1 MELKHNLTIIYVFI
15 LLAVM
20 LLITSNAQGVPNP
33 RQKLD
38 LDISSVKAAYV
49 AELTEKSRAAKTKAE
64 AWAKARGI
72 PIRRVREHQ
81 VSELMFLLNDRPV
94 FFKTLNAEAAVITAT
109 DLVRDTAPYNLN
121 GSGQIAGI
129 WDAGAVRSTHQEF
142 GSRVNIMDGSS
153 IDFHSTHVGGTIGA
167 AGVILAALGMAPSVT
182 IHSYDWD
189 NDLAE
194 ATNAG
199 ATGPGQSDKIYVSNH
214 SYGAVLGWTWV
225 SEYNAYVWSCFSPWN
240 GSATVET
247 GFGQYNSWTHDI
259 DEAIYFVQYV
269 LPFSAAGNDRTD
281 NPTTGETVYYSED
294 GGASWNPIEYST
306 STCPGGDG
314 AYENGYDTI
323 GFPQVAK
330 NMMTVGAIDDSINME
345 SYSGWGPTD
354 DGRVKPDIVANGDTL
369 YSPTSYSDSSYA
381 SHSGTSM
388 ASANASGSAILLVEY
403 YEELFP
409 SQSMRASTL
418 KGLIIHTADDVGN
431 PGPDYR
437 FGWGL
442 MNTKAAADFIKKQH
456 AFPSSNI
463 IVEGVLNSSNTTDN
477 YTFQWDGIS
486 PVRVTLCWT
495 DPPGEAT
502 SSHDDSTPKLVND
515 LDVRIFGPDSSVYYP
530 YVLNRSNPSANASTG
545 DNTLDNVEQIYIAS
559 SGLTGS
565 YTIQVSHKGVLT
577 DGEQYYSLIA
587 PPVPTF
593 EKYDLASFAV
603 LAFYWMNDNCNI
615 LNNWCDGADLYVSGN
630 VDYLDLFIFTEH
642 WLEGVGP

>member
-1 MELKHNLTIIYVFI
+1 MELKHNLIIICVFI

-20 LLITSNAQGVPNP
+20 LLITSNAQAVPNP

-49 AELTEKSRAAKTKAE
+49 VELTEKSRAAKAKAR

-72 PIRRVREHQ
+72 PVRYEQEHQ
-81 VSELMFLLNDRPV
+81 VSELMFLLNNRPV

-109 DLVRDTAPYNLN
+109 DLVRNTAPYNLN
-121 GSGQIAGI
+121 GSGQIVGI

-142 GSRVNIMDGSS
+142 GGRVNIMDGSS
-153 IDFHSTHVGGTIGA
+153 SDPHSTHVGGTIGA
-167 AGVILAALGMAPSVT
+167 SGVKPSALGMAPSVT
-182 IHSYDWD
+182 IHSYDWN

-199 ATGPGQSDKIYVSNH
+199 ATAPGQSDKIYVSNH
-214 SYGAVLGWTWV
+214 SYGIRLGWDWV
-225 SEYNAYVWSCFSPWN
+225 SEYNAHFWSYFSPWN
-240 GSATVET
+240 GNATVET

-259 DEAIYFVQYV
+259 DEAIYLSKYI
-269 LPFSAAGNDRTD
+269 LPFGASGNDRED
-281 NPTTGETVYYSED
+281 NPAGGAIVYYSND
-294 GGASWNPIEYST
+294 GGASWNPIQYST
-306 STCPGGDG
+306 GTCPGGDG
-314 AYENGYDTI
+314 NYKNGYDTI
-323 GFPQVAK
+323 DFAKVAK

-345 SYSGWGPTD
+345 PYSSWGPTD
-354 DGRVKPDIVANGDTL
+354 DGRIKPDIVANGDML
-369 YSPTSYSDSSYA
+369 YSSTSSSNSSYA
-381 SHSGTSM
+381 SYSGTSM
-388 ASANASGSAILLVEY
+388 ATANASGSAILLMEY
-403 YEELFP
+403 YGALFP
-409 SQSMRASTL
+409 GQSMRASTL
-418 KGLIIHTADDVGN
+418 KCLIIHTTDDVGN
-431 PGPDYR
+431 PGPDYK

-477 YTFQWDGIS
+477 YTFQWDGTS

-495 DPPGEAT
+495 DPPGQAT
-502 SSHDDSTPKLVND
+502 NVHDDTAPKLVND
-515 LDVRIFGPDSSVYYP
+515 LDLRIIEPDDFVYYP